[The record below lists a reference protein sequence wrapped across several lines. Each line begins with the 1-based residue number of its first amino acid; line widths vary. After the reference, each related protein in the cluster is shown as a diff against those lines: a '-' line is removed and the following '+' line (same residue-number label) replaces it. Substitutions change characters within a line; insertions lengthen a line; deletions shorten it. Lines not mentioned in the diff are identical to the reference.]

1 MKTKRKM
8 ATLAGTAALAALAIN
23 LQAPTVDAADHI
35 DGSVGAD
42 AAADIA
48 DFYAWENDAG
58 NIVAIMTYGALL
70 NAGDDPVYDE
80 GVLYTFHI
88 DNTASAAEAVD
99 WADNGNDNESDI
111 QIHVRF
117 GQNALGDWG
126 VQVLNLPG
134 ADAELVGGVGTDLG
148 RAGGR
153 AHAAMFDDPFF
164 FDLIGFQD
172 TVANIDT
179 DDGAMDVDLAFNS
192 LVGDPAEP
200 VDGFAGLNTMAIIV
214 EFNATEA
221 LNENADNFL
230 QMWVTTGRVA
240 R

>member
-35 DGSVGAD
+35 DGSIETD

-48 DFYAWENDAG
+48 DFYAWENEAG

-70 NAGDDPVYDE
+70 SAGDDPVYDE

-134 ADAELVGGVGTDLG
+134 ANPELVGGVGTDLG
-148 RAGGR
+148 RVGGR

-164 FDLIGFQD
+164 FDLTGFQD
-172 TVANIDT
+172 TIANIDEGME
-179 DDGAMDVDLAFNS
+179 DADLAFAS
-192 LVGDPAEP
+192 LAPMGAP
-200 VDGFAGLNTMAIIV
+200 VDGFEGLNTMAIV
-214 EFNATEA
+214 LEFNATEA